1 MKKNVPLFQVY
12 VTDTSVGQ
20 EIPIGPAM
28 DNPEALYP
36 FAEQVNLAVVKGRIH
51 DWRDAHVLQVEAG

>member
-12 VTDTSVGQ
+12 VTDTAVSQ

-51 DWRDAHVLQVEAG
+51 GWRDAHVLQVEAG